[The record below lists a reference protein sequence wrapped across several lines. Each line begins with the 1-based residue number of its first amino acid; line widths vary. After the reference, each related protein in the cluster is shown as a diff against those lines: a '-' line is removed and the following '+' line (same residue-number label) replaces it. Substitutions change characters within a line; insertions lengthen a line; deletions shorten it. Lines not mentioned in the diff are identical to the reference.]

1 MSSQVTV
8 LPPYKITSAY
18 EDFIEAFRSAVE
30 AANFEVVFPRRPLC
44 SCFTKLGDSTDA
56 EFEICLYLKG
66 CPCRPLAGCKRLDI
80 VIKALE
86 TFMMPSWLL
95 TKSSVYLNYFVV
107 SDSAADLVQ
116 SLHYDFVD
124 GGQADHPFFHL
135 QLTDELIPEGELRS
149 TGFDLEVRVPKQPN
163 ECWVTTRIPTPDMT
177 LASVLYCVVA
187 DHLGAGSF
195 KQFAENVHSIQDR
208 LPPPSFDAL
217 KKSLARTSTHFKSS
231 HWFAHMR
238 DMT

>member
-1 MSSQVTV
+1 M
-8 LPPYKITSAY
+8 
-18 EDFIEAFRSAVE
+18 
-30 AANFEVVFPRRPLC
+30 
-44 SCFTKLGDSTDA
+44 
-56 EFEICLYLKG
+56 
-66 CPCRPLAGCKRLDI
+66 DI
-80 VIKALE
+80 VVKALE
-86 TFMMPSWLL
+86 TFNKPSWLL

-116 SLHYDFVD
+116 SMHYDFVD

-135 QLTDELIPEGELRS
+135 QLTDELIPESDLRS
-149 TGFDLEVRVPKQPN
+149 TGFDLEIRLLKQPN

-187 DHLGAGSF
+187 DHLGAVSF

-208 LPPPSFDAL
+208 LPPPSFEAL
-217 KKSLARTSTHFKSS
+217 KKSLQKTSVHFKSC

-238 DMT
+238 